1 MSVRK
6 RESIRNRILLFHHLP
21 YLTAPGAQTKCAARF
36 AQEYRWSNN
45 LKFRY
50 AKSCLKHAS
59 VKSKVR
65 PELPTNGAEHES
77 VDQSNQLSASGCRC
91 DSTTKSRNVV
101 EKTKVSKRFESRTG
115 SGFDNG
121 AVKKLETATRRL
133 STKLMSPSLVVIAA
147 SAALQQSV
155 QPRFQNGDLF
165 DCRIGRLNL
174 VDEQSHLN
182 CTDCG
187 FVAFVVNT
195 RA

>member
-6 RESIRNRILLFHHLP
+6 RESIRSRILLFHHLP

-50 AKSCLKHAS
+50 AKSCRKHGS
-59 VKSKVR
+59 VKSNVR
-65 PELPTNGAEHES
+65 PELPMSGAEHKS

-91 DSTTKSRNVV
+91 DSATKSRNVV

-133 STKLMSPSLVVIAA
+133 STKPKPPSLCAATTAVVA
-147 SAALQQSV
+147 QQSV
-155 QPRFQNGDLF
+155 LTS
-165 DCRIGRLNL
+165 L
-174 VDEQSHLN
+174 
-182 CTDCG
+182 
-187 FVAFVVNT
+187 
-195 RA
+195 

>member
-21 YLTAPGAQTKCAARF
+21 YLIAPGVQTEFAARF
-36 AQEYRWSNN
+36 VQEYRWSIS

-50 AKSCLKHAS
+50 AKSCLKHGS

-65 PELPTNGAEHES
+65 PELPTSGAEHKS

-91 DSTTKSRNVV
+91 DSATKSRNVV

-133 STKLMSPSLVVIAA
+133 STKPMSPSLCFVTTDVVT
-147 SAALQQSV
+147 QQRVLTS
-155 QPRFQNGDLF
+155 L
-165 DCRIGRLNL
+165 
-174 VDEQSHLN
+174 
-182 CTDCG
+182 
-187 FVAFVVNT
+187 
-195 RA
+195 